1 MSFKARVLSLTGNE
15 NRTWKSA
22 KLEWV
27 CILGFGKRDS
37 VMSMEWIKNGSRKSY
52 LYIINII
59 IITST

>member
-1 MSFKARVLSLTGNE
+1 MSFKVRVLSLTGHE

-27 CILGFGKRDS
+27 KRDS
-37 VMSMEWIKNGSRKSY
+37 VMSMEWIKDGSRKSY